1 MHPGL
6 AEPRTKEEWRA
17 YLIASPPVP
26 PAMPSQAD
34 YESMSDTARKRF
46 NRARNAH
53 HSAGV
58 LIRTPGIEKLHYEL
72 HRRLEVNRY
81 QPAGARRGKVIDGPP
96 TLGKST
102 LVKMFAADYENEL
115 REIEPERFAT
125 DEGKEYVRD
134 YTPVVYVS
142 VGAQATPK
150 DLSISFAEFL
160 TQPYRV
166 TATKTE
172 ITNMILKA
180 MRIAGTELVIID
192 DVHFL
197 DLSAKEGKVVNDHLK
212 YLANHTAAT
221 FVYTGNELEA
231 SGLFLEGGAKT
242 RATQTAG
249 RNDLHQIAPF
259 QVATAAQAKEWAS
272 VIASMEAAV
281 LLYRHESGSLVRRH
295 WRYLHERTGGSIAS
309 LSHLIRESAA
319 EAVNSGAEAITR
331 NVMDQIVLDHRAQEH
346 FRKAVKLRTRKPKAP
361 QPEQP
366 PAATA
371 ATVPAG

>member
-1 MHPGL
+1 M
-6 AEPRTKEEWRA
+6 
-17 YLIASPPVP
+17 
-26 PAMPSQAD
+26 PAQAD
-34 YESMSDTARKRF
+34 YDSMSDIARKRF
-46 NRARNAH
+46 NRARNAY

-58 LIRTPGIEKLHYEL
+58 LIRTPGIERLHYEL

-115 REIEPERFAT
+115 REIELDRFVA

-134 YTPVVYVS
+134 YVPVVYVS

-150 DLSISFAEFL
+150 DLSVSFAEFL
-160 TQPYRV
+160 MSAYRP
-166 TATKTE
+166 TATKTA
-172 ITNMILKA
+172 ITNLVLKA
-180 MRIAGTELVIID
+180 MRLAGTELVIID

-249 RNDLHQIAPF
+249 RNDLHKVTPF
-259 QVATAAQAKEWAS
+259 RIATAAEAKEWAS
-272 VIASMEAAV
+272 VIASMETGV
-281 LLYRHESGSLVRRH
+281 LLYRHEPGSLVRNH

-331 NVMDQIVLDHRAQEH
+331 KLMDQIVLDHRAQEH
-346 FRKAVKLRTRKPKAP
+346 FQKAVKLRTRKPKAT
-361 QPEQP
+361 QPEQA
-366 PAATA
+366 PAATS
-371 ATVPAG
+371 ATAPLG